1 MFGLQLGLGI
11 AGLLSC
17 SIVLLAAIWFCRS
30 LAKSAALA
38 QQEREASQEGSSQD
52 EDRAAALRA
61 SRSVEP
67 PDRSPS
73 LVAGPVL
80 HTIRPD
86 FAAFYGNPHLSCHL
100 QEEEEEVPLAQFSAL
115 YGNPHL
121 SRPTEDRPT
130 PPKSVY
136 FSESPPV
143 QHSRPEASKASRIPL
158 SEVGESVYSEP
169 LLPYQDLTCSDM
181 ELDCEAQDDIST
193 LAD

>member
-1 MFGLQLGLGI
+1 MLGLQLGLGI

-17 SIVLLAAIWFCRS
+17 TFVLLAAVWFCRS

-38 QQEREASQEGSSQD
+38 QQEREESEEDSSRD
-52 EDRAAALRA
+52 EERAAALRA

-100 QEEEEEVPLAQFSAL
+100 QEEGEEVPLAQFSAI

-121 SRPTEDRPT
+121 SRPTEDRPN

-143 QHSRPEASKASRIPL
+143 QDSRPEASRASRIPV
-158 SEVGESVYSEP
+158 SEGGESVYSEP
-169 LLPYQDLTCSDM
+169 LLPYQDLASSAIQ
-181 ELDCEAQDDIST
+181 LDCEAPDDIST